1 MPTRTTIRIM
11 MIATT
16 LCGCG
21 LIMVGDGGTHMFAAE
36 ARRPEN
42 SATQGPSEG
51 GLCARE
57 TKARSAQKTASEP

>member
-1 MPTRTTIRIM
+1 
-11 MIATT
+11 
-16 LCGCG
+16 
-21 LIMVGDGGTHMFAAE
+21 MVGDGGTYMFAAE
-36 ARRPEN
+36 ARRSEN